1 MIEIK
6 KYLVLVLLMVLG
18 CQTSSEPPA
27 TATSSD
33 YLPLEINNRWIYLR
47 ERYYRG
53 TLLNTDTLTVTVV
66 SFDSV
71 LKAWKVARVSPTATD
86 TLSIQKIDDSHYR
99 FARSGTNVFLS
110 LISISPTSASAMLL
124 PTKADGINSSQE
136 TSLISDSSYNT
147 NTSKRIHQH
156 FMLYGVDSVTTLQL
170 DFEHSFVRGV
180 GQVHAAF
187 ISDINQC
194 LVCSLR
200 SEFYTYRLIDH
211 TIQ

>member
-1 MIEIK
+1 MK
-6 KYLVLVLLMVLG
+6 KYLVLVLFMVLG
-18 CQTSSEPPA
+18 CQTTSELP
-27 TATSSD
+27 TNLTSSD
-33 YLPLEINNRWIYLR
+33 YLPLEINNHWLYLR

-53 TLLNTDTLTVTVV
+53 TLLTTDSLTVTVV
-66 SFDSV
+66 SYDSL
-71 LKAWKVARVSPTATD
+71 LKAWKVARVSPTVTD
-86 TLSIQKIDDSHYR
+86 TINIQKVDDSHYR
-99 FARSGTNVFLS
+99 FARSGTSMFS
-110 LISISPTSASAMLL
+110 PLISISPTSASAMLL

-136 TSLISDSSYNT
+136 TSLISDSTFNNSV
-147 NTSKRIHQH
+147 SKRIHQH

-180 GQVHAAF
+180 GQVHAKF
-187 ISDINQC
+187 IADINQC